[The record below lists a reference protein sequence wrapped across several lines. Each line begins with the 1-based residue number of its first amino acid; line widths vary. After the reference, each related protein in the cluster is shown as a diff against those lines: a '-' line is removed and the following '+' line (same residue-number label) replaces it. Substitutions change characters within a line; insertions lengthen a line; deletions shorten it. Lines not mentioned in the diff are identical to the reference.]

1 MDKKVPRL
9 RSVTVADVAR
19 HAHVSKATAA
29 RVLGGYGPVSDEVR
43 QRVQA
48 AAKMLDY
55 RPNELARSM
64 STGKSGTIGIVV
76 GDIENAF
83 FGKAV
88 RGISDTAHRRGF
100 NVILAN
106 SGEAV
111 EAEKAA
117 LRVLIGKRVDGL
129 IVSPADNRDI
139 AHLEDLVRSRRPLAL
154 LDRPIE
160 GLVVD
165 TVATDDR
172 EAAFTATRHLAA
184 AGHRRLA
191 YVTALRADPPV
202 FTGPEQLY
210 TSSVKA
216 RIDGFLAACRAS
228 GLQDAERAICLAGGT
243 AGGQQ
248 RAAIERLLSSSEPPT
263 AILASDSLVAFEIF
277 KATQALGLR
286 IPADVSLICF
296 YDAEW
301 TSVTTPPISV
311 IDQPVYDMGTRV
323 AELLIA
329 RINGQILEAQHCVL
343 PTRFI
348 ERASV
353 GAPSRTMAGPGRRLS
368 KGAG

>member
-1 MDKKVPRL
+1 MDRKTPPL

-19 HAHVSKATAA
+19 RAEVSKATAA
-29 RVLGGYGPVSDEVR
+29 RVLGGYGPTSDDVR
-43 QRVQA
+43 QRVLA
-48 AAKMLDY
+48 AAKALDY

-64 STGKSGTIGIVV
+64 STGKSGTIGVVV

-88 RGISDTAHRRGF
+88 RSISDTAHRHGF

-117 LRVLIGKRVDGL
+117 LKVLVGKRVDGL
-129 IVSPADNRDI
+129 IVSPADNRSI
-139 AHLEDLVRSRRPLAL
+139 AHLRDVVRSRRPLAL

-160 GLVVD
+160 GLAVD

-172 EAAFTATRHLAA
+172 EAALDATLRFIA

-191 YVTALRADPPV
+191 YVTALDAEPPV
-202 FTGPEQLY
+202 FTGADQLY
-210 TSSVKA
+210 TSSVQA
-216 RIDGFLAACRAS
+216 RIGGFLSACREA
-228 GLQDAERAICLAGGT
+228 GIAEPERGVCLAGNS
-243 AGGQQ
+243 AGGRQ
-248 RAAIERLLSSSEPPT
+248 RVAIERLLTSPDAPT
-263 AILASDSLVAFEIF
+263 AILASDSLVAFEIL
-277 KATQALGLR
+277 KATQALGLA
-286 IPADVSLICF
+286 IPFDLSLICF

-329 RINGQILEAQHCVL
+329 RINGIAAPAQTCVI
-343 PTRFI
+343 PNRFI

-353 GAPSRTMAGPGRRLS
+353 AAPCLAAMAQ
-368 KGAG
+368 

>member
-1 MDKKVPRL
+1 MDRKTSPFRP
-9 RSVTVADVAR
+9 VTVADVAR
-19 HAHVSKATAA
+19 RAEVSKATAA
-29 RVLGGYGPVSDEVR
+29 RVLGGYGPVSEEVKL
-43 QRVQA
+43 RVQA
-48 AAKMLDY
+48 AAKALDY

-83 FGKAV
+83 FGIAV
-88 RGISDTAHRRGF
+88 RSISDTAHRHGF

-106 SGEAV
+106 SGEEV

-117 LRVLIGKRVDGL
+117 LKVLVGKRVDGL
-129 IVSPADNRDI
+129 IVTPADNRNI
-139 AHLEDLVRSRRPLAL
+139 AHLRDIVRSRRPLVL
-154 LDRPIE
+154 FDRPIE
-160 GLVVD
+160 GLAADVV
-165 TVATDDR
+165 ASDDR
-172 EAAFTATRHLAA
+172 DAAFAATMRLIE

-191 YVTALRADPPV
+191 YVTALTAEPPV

-216 RIDGFLAACRAS
+216 RIDGFLAACRAADIETPES
-228 GLQDAERAICLAGGT
+228 GICLAGS
-243 AGGQQ
+243 AVAGQQ
-248 RAAIERLLSSSEPPT
+248 RVSIERLLSDAEPPT

-277 KATQALGLR
+277 KVMRARGLR
-286 IPADVSLICF
+286 IPEDLSLVSF

-311 IDQPVYDMGTRV
+311 IDQPVYDMGTQA

-329 RINGQILEAQHCVL
+329 RINGETPPTRHCVL

-348 ERASV
+348 ERSSI
-353 GAPSRTMAGPGRRLS
+353 GAPRRMMATL
-368 KGAG
+368 